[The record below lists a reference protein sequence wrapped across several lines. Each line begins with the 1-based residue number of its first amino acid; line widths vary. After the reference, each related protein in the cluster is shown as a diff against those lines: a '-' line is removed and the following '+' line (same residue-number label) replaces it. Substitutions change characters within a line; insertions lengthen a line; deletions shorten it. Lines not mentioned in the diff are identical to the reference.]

1 MIVDRLKLDFA
12 SPTSQENGV
21 LPATNTV
28 INTANRSAIVIGA
41 GFGGL
46 SAALRLTARGVHTTV
61 VDRLAGPGGRAVE
74 FVHAQ
79 SKHQFRYDAGPT
91 VLTAPILFE
100 ELFALFGEKLADHVN
115 LLPVTPWYQMRF
127 ADGTQFNYGGTTEQ
141 IQTEIARFS
150 AADARAYPAYLAHSE
165 KLFEKGYEELGTQAF
180 LGWGSMLKALPA
192 MMRLRADRSV
202 YDVTAKFFKDDRI
215 RRAFSIQPLLVG
227 GNPFDTTSIYSL
239 IHYLERKWG
248 VWFVRGGMARL
259 VDALVALGT
268 RHGVQ
273 FVWNADVRAID
284 VKEGLANGVTLRDG
298 TQLQANTVVCN
309 ADPGYVLG
317 QLLPPPYRK
326 ADITERKQYSMG
338 LFVWYFSTNKQ
349 YPDVPHHTIL
359 FGETYREV
367 LNKIFNTRQLPDD
380 LSIYLHR
387 PSATDPACAPAGH
400 DSFYALVPVPNLSA
414 DIDWASVAEPFKA
427 SLQAALQERILP
439 ELSQHIVDESHVTP
453 QYFSQELMSPWGS
466 GFSITP
472 TLMQSAGFRF
482 PNRSPD
488 IANLYFTGAGTHPG
502 AGVPGV
508 VTSAKVVERLMF
520 GTVA

>member
-1 MIVDRLKLDFA
+1 MTRLHTDF
-12 SPTSQENGV
+12 PLHTSQLKGAAQV
-21 LPATNTV
+21 S
-28 INTANRSAIVIGA
+28 NTAIVVGA

-46 SAALRLTARGVHTTV
+46 ATALRLAARGVRTTV
-61 VDRLAGPGGRAVE
+61 VDRLAGPGGRAIE
-74 FVHAQ
+74 FVHSQ
-79 SKHQFRYDAGPT
+79 VSHQFRYDAGPT

-100 ELFALFGEKLADHVN
+100 ELFALFGEKLADHVD
-115 LLPVTPWYQMRF
+115 LLPVAPWYQMRF
-127 ADGTQFNYGGTTEQ
+127 ADGTHFNYGGTTAQ
-141 IQTEIARFS
+141 IQAEIARFS
-150 AADARAYPAYLAHSE
+150 PADALAYPAYLAHSE

-202 YDVTAKFFKDDRI
+202 YAVTAKFFKDDHI

-259 VDALVALGT
+259 VEALVALGT

-273 FVWNADVRAID
+273 FVWNADVAAID
-284 VKEGLANGVTLRDG
+284 VKDGLANGVTLKG
-298 TQLQANTVVCN
+298 GKQLQADTVVCN

-317 QLLPPPYRK
+317 QLLPMPYRK
-326 ADITERKQYSMG
+326 PEIIKRKQYSMG

-349 YPDVPHHTIL
+349 YPEVPHHTIL
-359 FGETYREV
+359 FGTTYREV
-367 LNKIFNTRQLPDD
+367 LHKIFNTRELPDD

-387 PSATDPACAPAGH
+387 PSATDPACAPVGH
-400 DSFYALVPVPNLSA
+400 DSFYALVPVPNLTA
-414 DIDWASVAEPFKA
+414 DIDWEKVSKIFKA
-427 SLQAALQERILP
+427 GLQTDLQERILP
-439 ELSQHIVDESHVTP
+439 GLGEHIVDESYVTP

-488 IANLYFTGAGTHPG
+488 MSNLYFTGAGTHPG

-520 GTVA
+520 GSVQ

>member
-1 MIVDRLKLDFA
+1 MV
-12 SPTSQENGV
+12 
-21 LPATNTV
+21 
-28 INTANRSAIVIGA
+28 GA

-46 SAALRLTARGVHTTV
+46 STALRLAARGVRTTV

-74 FVHAQ
+74 FAHEA
-79 SKHQFRYDAGPT
+79 HGLQFRYDAGPT

-100 ELFALFGEKLADHVN
+100 ELFALFGERLADHVD
-115 LLPVTPWYQMRF
+115 LMPVTPWYQMRF
-127 ADGTQFNYGGTTEQ
+127 ADGTQFNYGGTTDQ
-141 IQTEIARFS
+141 IQAEIARFS
-150 AADARAYPAYLAHSE
+150 VTDAKAYPAYLAHSE
-165 KLFEKGYEELGTQAF
+165 KLFNKGYEELGSQAF

-192 MMRLRADRSV
+192 MARLRADRSV
-202 YDVTAKFFKDDRI
+202 YAVTARFFKDERI

-248 VWFVRGGMARL
+248 VWFVRGGMARM

-268 RHGVQ
+268 RHGVK
-273 FVWNADVRAID
+273 FIWNADVAAID
-284 VKEGLANGVTLRDG
+284 VQGNLATGVCLQDG
-298 TQLQANTVVCN
+298 TLLQANTVVCN

-317 QLLPPPYRK
+317 QLLPAPYRQ
-326 ADITERKQYSMG
+326 AGVTQRKQYSMG

-359 FGETYREV
+359 FGKTYFEV
-367 LNKIFNTRQLPDD
+367 LRKIFNTQELPED

-400 DSFYALVPVPNLSA
+400 DSFYALVPVPNLRA
-414 DIDWASVAEPFKA
+414 DIDWTSVADTFKA
-427 SLQAALQERILP
+427 SLQADLEQRILP
-439 ELSQHIVDESHVTP
+439 GLGQYIVDESHVTP

-488 IANLYFTGAGTHPG
+488 IANLYFAGAGTHPG

-520 GTVA
+520 GSVQ